1 MKILVKK
8 LFNIIG
14 EKKLKER
21 IGETQM
27 KRLKNEN
34 YKFSFYVLCKKI
46 DVEQEL
52 SYTFEE
58 FIADFKD
65 TLKKFN
71 EPKLVYKIWK
81 QGESLSRYAKNMGYP
96 KILYIEL
103 LKKEEK
109 V

>member
-34 YKFSFYVLCKKI
+34 YKFSFYVL
-46 DVEQEL
+46 
-52 SYTFEE
+52 S
-58 FIADFKD
+58 
-65 TLKKFN
+65 
-71 EPKLVYKIWK
+71 
-81 QGESLSRYAKNMGYP
+81 
-96 KILYIEL
+96 
-103 LKKEEK
+103 KEIIN
-109 V
+109 